1 MPLDYNEL
9 KIIFNHLDE
18 DSTGTL
24 TLNEFRDWQYNQT
37 AKETFKKMIKKL
49 REKFVDVNGNYISS
63 QQMPFEFS
71 IMLEYLTNK
80 MTRDAIFKRIE
91 SKVRDNKLY
100 CSDPA
105 KDYLTLFKHSA

>member
-1 MPLDYNEL
+1 
-9 KIIFNHLDE
+9 
-18 DSTGTL
+18 
-24 TLNEFRDWQYNQT
+24 
-37 AKETFKKMIKKL
+37 
-49 REKFVDVNGNYISS
+49 
-63 QQMPFEFS
+63 MPFEFS

-80 MTRDAIFKRIE
+80 MTRDAIFKRID